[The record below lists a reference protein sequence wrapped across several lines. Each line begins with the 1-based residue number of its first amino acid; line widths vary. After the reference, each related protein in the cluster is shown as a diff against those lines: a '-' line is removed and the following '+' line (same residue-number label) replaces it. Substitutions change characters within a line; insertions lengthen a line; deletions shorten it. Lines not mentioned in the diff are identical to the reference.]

1 MLTTKSPEPVV
12 SLAGQAAQSAGSAV
26 NSAQRA
32 ANETID
38 SVAKAAHDIRQD
50 AIAPLL
56 NRAADR
62 VNEMASRSADALR
75 KGSAQ
80 ARATAQQ
87 ASDTTLAYVKDEPVK
102 AMLIAAATG
111 AALLALF
118 NLFTRSRNRPAK

>member
-1 MLTTKSPEPVV
+1 MFTRKSSEPVI
-12 SLAGQAAQSAGSAV
+12 SLAGQAAQSADMAI

-38 SVAKAAHDIRQD
+38 SVAKAADDIRQD
-50 AIAPLL
+50 AITPLL

-62 VNEMASRSADALR
+62 VNEMASHGADAVR
-75 KGSAQ
+75 KGARQ
-80 ARATAQQ
+80 ARASAQR
-87 ASDTTLAYVKDEPVK
+87 ASDTTVAYVKDEPVK
-102 AMLIAAATG
+102 SMLIAAATG

>member
-1 MLTTKSPEPVV
+1 MFTRKSSEPVV
-12 SLAGQAAQSAGSAV
+12 SLAGQGAQSADTAI

-50 AIAPLL
+50 AIDPVL

-62 VNEMASRSADALR
+62 VNEMASRSADAVR
-75 KGSAQ
+75 KGARQ

-87 ASDTTLAYVKDEPVK
+87 ASDTTVAYVKDESVK

-111 AALLALF
+111 AALLSLF
-118 NLFTRSRNRPAK
+118 NLFTRSRRGPAK

>member
-1 MLTTKSPEPVV
+1 MFTRKSSEPVV
-12 SLAGQAAQSAGSAV
+12 SLAGQTAQSADAAI

-50 AIAPLL
+50 AIDPLL

-75 KGSAQ
+75 KGSRQ
-80 ARATAQQ
+80 ARATAQR
-87 ASDTTLAYVKDEPVK
+87 ASDTTVAYVKDEPVK
-102 AMLIAAATG
+102 AMLMAAASG

-118 NLFTRSRNRPAK
+118 NLLTRSRNRPAQ